1 MNRNQILKSLRS
13 SEKMLY
19 VGHTEYIEHYQQTI
33 HAVENAVAF
42 YLGNNIISHEVQALV
57 FPNDK
62 STLTSEEHLT
72 HLPFPQIYLYGAIAP
87 TERRCSVHFEI
98 LIQKKTDFWKQ
109 REVPIPGERLFDFT
123 ITTFKTEFEYA
134 NYVPKTPIVA
144 MAPFVAMPGIRESDR
159 SLISRH
165 VAINTEFSQYIEKG
179 SQCVN
184 TSLVNEIIVYYFLKL
199 LSCKNIITKDE
210 YAGNPNKKKRI
221 SELEY
226 KTIHIQVPGNKYVY
240 QDKEYESIPF
250 HDREKFGMT
259 GQKRG
264 HFKTYTEEKPLFGR
278 HTGTWWWSPMFDTS
292 RKRDYEIKRI

>member
-19 VGHTEYIEHYQQTI
+19 VGHPEYIEHYRQAI
-33 HAVENAVAF
+33 NAVENAVAF
-42 YLGNNIISHEVQALV
+42 YLGNNIDSQEVPTLV
-57 FPNDK
+57 FPEGK
-62 STLTSEEHLT
+62 QTLMSEEHLI
-72 HLPFPQIYLYGAIAP
+72 HLPFPQIYLYGSIAP

-109 REVPIPGERLFDFT
+109 REVPVHGVRLFDFT
-123 ITTFKTEFEYA
+123 ITTFLVESGDA
-134 NYVPKTPIVA
+134 NCILKTPKVIT
-144 MAPFVAMPGIRESDR
+144 APFVAIPGIKELNRE
-159 SLISRH
+159 LISHH
-165 VAINTEFSQYIEKG
+165 VAVSSEFSPYIEKD
-179 SQCVN
+179 SPCVDI
-184 TSLVNEIIVYYFLKL
+184 SLINEIITYYFLKL

-210 YAGNPNKKKRI
+210 YVGNSNKKKRI
-221 SELEY
+221 PELEY
-226 KTIHIQVPGNKYVY
+226 KTIHIRVPGNKYVY
-240 QDKEYESIPF
+240 RNKEYESIPF